1 MRKKAVFIDRDGTL
15 SKEVGYVNH
24 VDRFHLIEKSAEAIK
39 LLNESDLLAI
49 VVTNQAGVAR
59 GYFPE
64 WVVDKIHQKMHALLK
79 EKGAY
84 LNAVYYCPHHP
95 QAKIERYRKNCP
107 CRKPKTGMLKK
118 AAKELNIDLDKSYI
132 IGDKY
137 SDIDFGK
144 RVGATTIMVKTG
156 YGKGEILFYES
167 IWQKSPPK
175 PDFVAD
181 NLFYAVKWILNRE
194 YN

>member
-1 MRKKAVFIDRDGTL
+1 
-15 SKEVGYVNH
+15 
-24 VDRFHLIEKSAEAIK
+24 
-39 LLNESDLLAI
+39 
-49 VVTNQAGVAR
+49 
-59 GYFPE
+59 
-64 WVVDKIHQKMHALLK
+64 MHALLK